1 MSIATPKP
9 AFRWAGLAL
18 SGLVTVVL
26 CGSAAMK
33 FGGGPQIMEM
43 LEHHLQY
50 PANVVPML
58 AATELLCA
66 ILYAVPFTSP
76 LGAVL
81 LTGYMGGAISAHVRV
96 SEPFTAPFVIATLAW
111 VGLALRNPKI
121 LGAFARD
128 EG

>member
-1 MSIATPKP
+1 MSNAEPKP
-9 AFRWAGLAL
+9 ALLWAGRTL
-18 SGLVTVVL
+18 SAVATVVL
-26 CGSAAMK
+26 GFSAAMK
-33 FGGGPQIMEM
+33 FGGGPPIMEL

-50 PANVVPML
+50 PASVVPMI

-66 ILYAVPFTSP
+66 ILYAVPFTAP

-81 LTGYMGGAISAHVRV
+81 LTGYMGGAIASHVRV

-121 LGAFARD
+121 LGLFVRD

>member
-1 MSIATPKP
+1 MSTDSPKP
-9 AFRWAGLAL
+9 ALRWAGLAL
-18 SGLVTVVL
+18 SALVTVVL

-33 FGGGPQIMEM
+33 FGGGPQIME
-43 LEHHLQY
+43 LLVQHLQY
-50 PANVVPML
+50 PASAVPML

-66 ILYAVPFTSP
+66 ILYAVPFTAP

-111 VGLALRNPKI
+111 VGLALRSPKI
-121 LGAFARD
+121 LGLFARD
-128 EG
+128 DA